1 MTALAV
7 DLAVWIVA
15 AVVTGSGAL
24 WRRSFLSL
32 VFTSM
37 RIRVKSP
44 FQKGISIKNLRK
56 KNIFESH

>member
-15 AVVTGSGAL
+15 AVETGSGAL

-32 VFTSM
+32 VFS
-37 RIRVKSP
+37 IRDPPASAEDVP
-44 FQKGISIKNLRK
+44 AQFIIK
-56 KNIFESH
+56 FSSG